1 MSRAASFQTAL
12 SAFHNYGPMPMP
24 AKLSPCTPRRSR
36 SQMQIRALNTFLPY
50 PSLERSIQCLDK
62 RRLGKQRVEAMQIL
76 NVISDDPPP
85 VNGDLLA
92 KPPPK
97 ELVKPLVHELLVVAS
112 TAPKSVDGAKGKRRG
127 WVNAPVVRMWR
138 GYSDALAC
146 YYNICLAE
154 WERRGCRNILLQPIE
169 LPADSAPIMPP
180 WFGDDAIHASHR
192 SNLLR
197 KEPEHYG
204 QFGWTEPDSLP
215 YIWPVPLVKVPPEE
229 M

>member
-1 MSRAASFQTAL
+1 MSRVASFQAAL
-12 SAFHNYGPMPMP
+12 SSFHNYGPMPG
-24 AKLSPCTPRRSR
+24 KLCPCTPRPRPRSV
-36 SQMQIRALNTFLPY
+36 SQIRALNTFLPY

-85 VNGDLLA
+85 VNRD
-92 KPPPK
+92 P
-97 ELVKPLVHELLVVAS
+97 S
-112 TAPKSVDGAKGKRRG
+112 TAPKAVNGAKVKRRG
-127 WVNAPVVRMWR
+127 WANAPVVRMWR
-138 GYSDALAC
+138 GYTDALAN

-169 LPADSAPIMPP
+169 ISADTAPILPP
-180 WFGDDAIHASHR
+180 WFGDDAVHASHR

-204 QFGWTEPDSLP
+204 QFGWSEPDSLP

-229 M
+229 I